1 MAATLERLMGH
12 RSEFVAFLRKHGA
25 TAAQAED
32 VLQSALLRGLEPWA
46 ELPSED
52 SLVPWF
58 YRVLRNTFI
67 DQARRAATAEKALE
81 RYAQE
86 PSDAEPAAE
95 ARRVCGCTH
104 QLLRSLKPEYAAMI
118 ERIDIGGEAIEDV
131 ARANGITPNNAYVRL
146 HRARKALRDRLE
158 AFCGKCATGG
168 GRCTDCY
175 CQPEVRV

>member
-1 MAATLERLMGH
+1 MTATLAQLMGH
-12 RSEFVAFLRKHGA
+12 RGEFVAFLRKQGA
-25 TAAQAED
+25 TAALAED

-46 ELPSED
+46 ELPGDD

-58 YRVLRNTFI
+58 YRVLRNALI
-67 DQARRAATAEKALE
+67 DQARRAATAERALE

-86 PSDAEPAAE
+86 PSDAEPAGE
-95 ARRVCGCTH
+95 TRRVCGCAR
-104 QLLRSLKPEYAAMI
+104 QLLRALKPEYAAMI
-118 ERIDIGGEAIEDV
+118 ERIDLGGEAIEEV
-131 ARANGITPNNAYVRL
+131 ARAGGITPNNAYVRL

-175 CQPEVRV
+175 CHAEVGV